1 MILLRKNTKKLF
13 LCCKT
18 DLKGK
23 KTSYIM
29 KFYKTFYIT
38 RTKKII
44 IYPFFTTYTKRF
56 NKHFI
61 YLYQTI

>member
-1 MILLRKNTKKLF
+1 MFLLRKNTKKLF

-18 DLKGK
+18 DLQGQ
-23 KTSYIM
+23 KTNYIM

-44 IYPFFTTYTKRF
+44 IYPFFTTYIIRF

>member
-1 MILLRKNTKKLF
+1 
-13 LCCKT
+13 
-18 DLKGK
+18 
-23 KTSYIM
+23 M

-44 IYPFFTTYTKRF
+44 IYPFFTTYIKRF

-61 YLYQTI
+61 YLYQKI